1 MTDTL
6 KIFLIRHGAD
16 EEGYRGGWS
25 QRGLTEAGV
34 NQSKML
40 GKYLYEH
47 AEQYDIRT
55 VISSDLPRAVQTSK
69 EIEAAL
75 NIPGRHTTDWREMN
89 NGELAGMLHAEAEE
103 KYPGIYFNTLEMH
116 TAFPGGESPNHFYTR
131 IRNAFENLCIQLEA
145 KKMKSNVLLVT
156 HGGVINILYYVLL
169 NREWSNTSRFYPI
182 DNTSIHTLER
192 QQNGWSVLEMNRI
205 PHLRS

>member
-1 MTDTL
+1 M
-6 KIFLIRHGAD
+6 KIYVVRHGAD

-25 QRGLTEAGV
+25 QRGLTETGV

-40 GKYLYEH
+40 GKYLHEH
-47 AEQYDIRT
+47 AGQYDIQT
-55 VISSDLPRAVQTSK
+55 IISSDLQRAVQTSK

-75 NIPGRHTTDWREMN
+75 NIPGSHTSDWREMN

-116 TAFPGGESPNHFYTR
+116 TAFPGGESPIHFYTR
-131 IRNAFENLCIQLEA
+131 IKSAFQNLCTQLEA

-169 NREWSNTSRFYPI
+169 NQEWSNTSSFYTI
-182 DNTSIHTLER
+182 HNTSIHTF
-192 QQNGWSVLEMNRI
+192 GKMKDSWSVLDTNREVGK
-205 PHLRS
+205 